1 MRKVINRVF
10 PFLLAVVMLLSMVGC
25 GESSVTDDGKIKI
38 PHSAAV
44 YEGDNYIEVVE
55 ELQKLLADIQVFY
68 TNLRGFHWNVKGKQ
82 FFMLHEK
89 FEEIY
94 DDMNEKA
101 DEVAERILM
110 LGHTPANNYSEYLKI
125 SEIKEVSGVTEGK
138 AILGMILDS
147 FRKLMIRERKVLT
160 LAGEVNDEVTVAVMS
175 DYLKAQEKTVWMLV
189 ATLDD

>member
-1 MRKVINRVF
+1 MET
-10 PFLLAVVMLLSMVGC
+10 L
-25 GESSVTDDGKIKI
+25 D
-38 PHSAAV
+38 
-44 YEGDNYIEVVE
+44 YITLNKKGIVPVVE

-94 DDMNEKA
+94 DYMNEKA